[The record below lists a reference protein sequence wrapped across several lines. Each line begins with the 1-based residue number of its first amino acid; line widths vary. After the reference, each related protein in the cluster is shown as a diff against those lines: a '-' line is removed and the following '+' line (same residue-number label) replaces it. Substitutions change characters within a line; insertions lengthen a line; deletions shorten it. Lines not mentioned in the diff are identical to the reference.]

1 MWIIKESI
9 YRFISVLNFLIV
21 LRAVFSW
28 FSRDYSSPIFRI
40 LYNLTEPILSPIRSL
55 LNRLGVGGMV
65 DFSPI
70 VAILALDVI
79 GRFLVGLF

>member
-9 YRFISVLNFLIV
+9 YRFISVINFLIV

-28 FSRDYSSPIFRI
+28 FSRDYNNTIFRI
-40 LYNLTEPILSPIRSL
+40 LFQLTEPILSPFRNL

-70 VAILALDVI
+70 VAILALDII
-79 GRFLVGLF
+79 GRFIIGLL